1 MTHVPAALRTGMLGQ
16 RLRKRDNRTFSSL
29 LPASPVC
36 SETDQRSKVRQQC
49 HPVRS
54 QHLETAFRSPATTIC
69 CQIPI
74 ARSVLLACFFD
85 VRRNSSRTRSAD
97 DSPTSSGLPRIKR
110 DQRHEPVARS
120 LFPRFRR
127 LLNLHFPQGTAKS
140 PSDRSVQ
147 SSLPPKK
154 LTCINRPIPLR
165 SPPASYFVISLR
177 INVPGS
183 LRLTKFDCSM
193 NLLEP

>member
-1 MTHVPAALRTGMLGQ
+1 MQRNRSALQSPPAMPSCSEPASRNGLSLARN
-16 RLRKRDNRTFSSL
+16 DYL
-29 LPASPVC
+29 LPDPHCEVGAPG
-36 SETDQRSKVRQQC
+36 
-49 HPVRS
+49 
-54 QHLETAFRSPATTIC
+54 LI
-69 CQIPI
+69 
-74 ARSVLLACFFD
+74 FD